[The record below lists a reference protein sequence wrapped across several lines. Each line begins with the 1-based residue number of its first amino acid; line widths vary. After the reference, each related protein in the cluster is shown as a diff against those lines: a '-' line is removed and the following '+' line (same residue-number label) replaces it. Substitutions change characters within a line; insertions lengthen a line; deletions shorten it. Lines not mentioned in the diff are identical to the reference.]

1 MPASH
6 PSAWLPGSSRLGQR
20 IARGDSDPHDAVK
33 HLNHPVIAAF
43 VLVVVAFAARTL
55 SLTQQSLWLDEVYSI
70 WFVNRPFD
78 EAWRVGIF
86 PDQNPHAP
94 LYYLV
99 LWGWLQAA
107 GASDFTVRY
116 LSVLFGVA
124 GVAVVWRAAR
134 EWMGVRAGLIAALLA
149 MCSPFAIYFAQE
161 GRMYALYLLLA
172 ALSLLCMVRALK
184 PGRRRGR
191 GPLRYW
197 LGMAAASV
205 ALAYSH
211 FFGVFWIAAQY
222 VMALVA
228 AWTGA
233 AGRSLWH
240 GGQGAL
246 ARRYAPIVATGA
258 LAALA
263 CLPIPISLMGSGRTY
278 SLQDV
283 TAPAMPVDAVLRD
296 LIAEFTT
303 RTRWADLPENWAA
316 ALTLPLAALMLAGV
330 ALAWRKGWRTGLT
343 MTGLLTL
350 PVLIYAPFWQTAGVF
365 QPRYAIPLFLPCVL
379 GWAVALDGAA
389 RRWRWAGLALAA
401 AVIVWFSVAH
411 LRDLT
416 RPEFQREDWRFAG
429 DYLNRMTTAND
440 RIVVF
445 VDYIEPVLRWYYN
458 GPAPIVPYAAGL
470 DVYHPEPFFDEVQSP
485 AEVHT
490 LWLVLSHDM
499 AVAPKHRLLDVA
511 YARYPWARAQYPTN
525 GNIRILAFTPRWRWD
540 ALPPTAAPMTR
551 RFAGGLELVG
561 YHLDMTRLSPRE
573 RVSHPPSNWIHVI
586 TYWRRWGPVD
596 SGGADRVS
604 IHPQLRLV
612 DEAYGEW
619 GGDLPRLPDVFDF
632 DPPAGWPE
640 GAIIEAHADINL
652 NPITPAGMYRL
663 ILALT
668 RDGQRLPLQDGSAD
682 FVLLSPVE
690 ITP

>member
-1 MPASH
+1 MKLLNR
-6 PSAWLPGSSRLGQR
+6 SAT
-20 IARGDSDPHDAVK
+20 
-33 HLNHPVIAAF
+33 AALI
-43 VLVVVAFAARTL
+43 LVAVAFAVRAL
-55 SLTQQSLWLDEVYSI
+55 SLTSQSLWLDEVYSI

-78 EAWRVGIF
+78 EAWWVGIF

-94 LYYLV
+94 LYYLI
-99 LWGWLQAA
+99 LWGWLQAG

-116 LSVLFGVA
+116 LSVLFGVTS
-124 GVAVVWRAAR
+124 VAVVWRAAR
-134 EWMGVRAGLIAALLA
+134 VWMDVRAGLIAALLIT
-149 MCSPFAIYFAQE
+149 CSPFAIHFAQE

-172 ALSLLCMVRALK
+172 AVSFLCMAHALK
-184 PGRRRGR
+184 PAGGRRHGA
-191 GPLRYW
+191 LRYW
-197 LGMAAASV
+197 VGMAVTSV

-222 VMALVA
+222 LVVLVV
-228 AWTGA
+228 AWPRA
-233 AGRSLWH
+233 AGLSRR
-240 GGQGAL
+240 QL
-246 ARRYAPIVATGA
+246 ARRYAPLMTTGA

-283 TAPAMPVDAVLRD
+283 TAPVLPVDAVLRD
-296 LIAEFTT
+296 LVAEYTT

-316 ALTLPLAALMLAGV
+316 ALTVPLVALMLAGV
-330 ALAWRKGWRTGLT
+330 ALTWRKGWRTGLT

-365 QPRYAIPLFLPCVL
+365 QPRYAMPLFLSCVFA
-379 GWAVALDGAA
+379 WAVALAGAA
-389 RRWRWAGLALAA
+389 SRWRRAGLALAA
-401 AVIVWFSVAH
+401 AVLVYFGVAH

-429 DYLNRMTTAND
+429 DYLNRMTTASD

-445 VDYIEPVLRWYYN
+445 VDYIEPVLRWYYD

-470 DVYHPEPFFDEVQSP
+470 DVYQPEPFFDAAQSGPEVR
-485 AEVHT
+485 T

-499 AVAPKHRLLDVA
+499 AVAPGHRLLDVA

-525 GNIRILAFTPRWRWD
+525 GNIRILAFTPRWRLD
-540 ALPPTAAPMTR
+540 ALPPTALPMTR

-561 YHLDMTRLSPRE
+561 YHVDMTRLSPRE

-586 TYWRRWGPVD
+586 TYWRRWEPVD
-596 SGGADRVS
+596 AGS
-604 IHPQLRLV
+604 IHPQIRLV

-640 GAIIEAHADINL
+640 GAIIEAHADVNL
-652 NPITPAGMYRL
+652 NPITPAGTYRL

-682 FVLLSPVE
+682 FTLLTPVE

>member
-6 PSAWLPGSSRLGQR
+6 PIAWRPCLSKLERWR
-20 IARGDSDPHDAVK
+20 IAASESDPHDAVK
-33 HLNHPVIAAF
+33 HLNHPVIATL
-43 VLVVVAFAARTL
+43 VLVAVAFAVRTL

-86 PDQNPHAP
+86 PEQNPHAP
-94 LYYLV
+94 LYYLA

-124 GVAVVWRAAR
+124 SVAVVWRAAR
-134 EWMGVRAGLIAALLA
+134 EWMGVRTGLIAALLVV
-149 MCSPFAIYFAQE
+149 CSPFAIHFAQE

-172 ALSLLCMVRALK
+172 ALSFLCMARALK
-184 PGRRRGR
+184 PDRRRGR

-197 LGMAAASV
+197 LGMAATSV

-222 VMALVA
+222 VVALVV
-228 AWTGA
+228 AWPVT
-233 AGRSLWH
+233 AGISLRL
-240 GGQGAL
+240 L
-246 ARRYAPIVATGA
+246 ARRYAPIALTGA
-258 LAALA
+258 LAALV

-283 TAPAMPVDAVLRD
+283 TAPAMPVDIVLRD
-296 LIAEFTT
+296 LIAEYTT
-303 RTRWADLPENWAA
+303 RTRWADLPEGWAA
-316 ALTLPLAALMLAGV
+316 ALTIPLAVLLLAGV

-343 MTGLLTL
+343 VTGLLTL

-365 QPRYAIPLFLPCVL
+365 QPRYAIPLFFAAIL
-379 GWAVALDGAA
+379 GWAVVLAGAA

-401 AVIVWFSVAH
+401 AVIAHFGVAH

-429 DYLNRMTTAND
+429 DYLNRMTTASD

-445 VDYIEPVLRWYYN
+445 VDYIEPVLRWYYD

-470 DVYHPEPFFDEVQSP
+470 DVYQPEPFFDEVQSS
-485 AEVHT
+485 AEVRT

-499 AVAPKHRLLDVA
+499 AAAPEHRLLDVA
-511 YARYPWARAQYPTN
+511 YARYPWARAQYPTR
-525 GNIRILAFTPRWRWD
+525 GAIRILGFTPRWRLD
-540 ALPPTAAPMTR
+540 ALPPTAAPMQR

-561 YHLDMTRLSPRE
+561 YHVDMTRLSPRE

-596 SGGADRVS
+596 SGSADTVS
-604 IHPQLRLV
+604 IHPQIRLV

-668 RDGQRLPLQDGSAD
+668 RGDQRLPLQDGSAD

>member
-6 PSAWLPGSSRLGQR
+6 PIAWRLCLSKLDRR
-20 IARGDSDPHDAVK
+20 IAAGESDPHDAVK
-33 HLNHPVIAAF
+33 HPNRPVIAAL
-43 VLVVVAFAARTL
+43 VLVGVAFAVRTL

-107 GASDFTVRY
+107 GASDFAVRY

-124 GVAVVWRAAR
+124 SVTVVWRAAR
-134 EWMGVRAGLIAALLA
+134 EWLGFRTGLIAALLVV
-149 MCSPFAIYFAQE
+149 CSPFAIHFAQE
-161 GRMYALYLLLA
+161 GRMYALCLMLG
-172 ALSLLCMVRALK
+172 ALSFLCMIRALK
-184 PGRRRGR
+184 PDRN
-191 GPLRYW
+191 PFRYW

-222 VMALVA
+222 VVVLVVAWPA
-228 AWTGA
+228 AVGA
-233 AGRSLWH
+233 SVTQPRRHPLL
-240 GGQGAL
+240 Q
-246 ARRYAPIVATGA
+246 RYAPIVATGA

-263 CLPIPISLMGSGRTY
+263 CLPIPISLMGSRRTY
-278 SLQDV
+278 SLRDV
-283 TAPAMPVDAVLRD
+283 TSPVIPLGAMLRD
-296 LIAEFTT
+296 LVAEFAT
-303 RTRWADLPENWAA
+303 RTRWADLPENWAL
-316 ALTLPLAALMLAGV
+316 ALTIPLVGLLLAGLV
-330 ALAWRKGWRTGLT
+330 LVWRKAWQTGLT

-350 PVLIYAPFWQTAGVF
+350 PVLIYVPFWQIVGVF
-365 QPRYAIPLFLPCVL
+365 QPRYVIPLFLPCVL
-379 GWAVALDGAA
+379 AWAVALAGAA
-389 RRWRWAGLALAA
+389 RRWRRAGMVLATA
-401 AVIVWFSVAH
+401 IVVYFSVAH

-429 DYLNRMTTAND
+429 DYLSRVATASD
-440 RIVVF
+440 RIIVF
-445 VDYIEPVLRWYYN
+445 VDYIEPVLRRYYD
-458 GPAPIVPYAAGL
+458 GPAEILPYAAGL
-470 DVYHPEPFFDEVQSP
+470 DVYQPEPFFDEVQSP
-485 AEVHT
+485 VDVRT

-499 AVAPKHRLLDVA
+499 AVAPNHRLLDVA
-511 YARYPWARAQYPTN
+511 RVRYPWVRAQYPTN
-525 GNIRILAFTPRWRWD
+525 GNIRILAFASRWRWD

-561 YHLDMTRLSPRE
+561 YHVDMTRLSPRE

-596 SGGADRVS
+596 FGDVDQANLRLQ
-604 IHPQLRLV
+604 IRLV

-619 GGDLPRLPDVFDF
+619 GGDLLRLPDVFDF
-632 DPPAGWPE
+632 DPPATWPE
-640 GAIIEAHADINL
+640 DAIIEAHADINL
-652 NPITPAGMYRL
+652 NPITPPGMYRL
-663 ILALT
+663 ILALAQ
-668 RDGQRLPLQDGSAD
+668 DGQRLPLQDGSAD

>member
-1 MPASH
+1 MATSRR
-6 PSAWLPGSSRLGQR
+6 SAWQPGLSKLERR
-20 IARGDSDPHDAVK
+20 NARGDSDPRDAVK
-33 HLNHPVIAAF
+33 HLNHPVIAAL
-43 VLVVVAFAARTL
+43 VLVAVAFAARTL

-99 LWGWLQAA
+99 LWGWLQVA

-116 LSVLFGVA
+116 LSALFGVA
-124 GVAVVWRAAR
+124 TVAIVWRAAR
-134 EWMGVRAGLIAALLA
+134 AWMGVRAGLIGALLLV
-149 MCSPFAIYFAQE
+149 CSPFAIHFAQE
-161 GRMYALYLLLA
+161 GRMYALYLMLA
-172 ALSLLCMVRALK
+172 ALSLLCMMRALK
-184 PGRRRGR
+184 ADGRRGR
-191 GPLRYW
+191 GPWRYW
-197 LGMAAASV
+197 LGMAATSV

-211 FFGVFWIAAQY
+211 FFGVFWIAALY
-222 VMALVA
+222 GVALAA
-228 AWTGA
+228 AWPGR
-233 AGRSLWH
+233 AGISLPV
-240 GGQGAL
+240 L

-263 CLPIPISLMGSGRTY
+263 CVPIPISLMGSGRTY

-296 LIAEFTT
+296 LMAEYAT
-303 RTRWADLPENWAA
+303 RTRWADLPEGWAV
-316 ALTLPLAALMLAGV
+316 ALTVPLAALMLAGL
-330 ALAWRKGWRTGLT
+330 ALAWRKDWRAGLT

-365 QPRYAIPLFLPCVL
+365 QPRYAIPLFLPCVI
-379 GWAVALDGAA
+379 GWAVALAGAA
-389 RRWRWAGLALAA
+389 RRWRQAGLLLAA
-401 AVIVWFSVAH
+401 AVVVYFGVAH

-429 DYLNRMTTAND
+429 DYLNRMTTASD

-445 VDYIEPVLRWYYN
+445 VDYIEPVLRWYYD

-470 DVYHPEPFFDEVQSP
+470 DVYQPEPFFDQVQSP
-485 AEVHT
+485 PDVRT
-490 LWLVLSHDM
+490 LWLVLSHDL
-499 AVAPKHRLLDVA
+499 AAAPAHRLLDVA

-525 GNIRILAFTPRWRWD
+525 GSIRILAFTPRWRLD

-561 YHLDMTRLSPRE
+561 YHVDMTRLSPRE

-586 TYWRRWGPVD
+586 TYWRRWGPLD
-596 SGGADRVS
+596 SGSADSMS
-604 IHPQLRLV
+604 IHPRIRLV

-640 GAIIEAHADINL
+640 GAIIEAHADVNL

-663 ILALT
+663 TLALT

-682 FVLLSPVE
+682 FVLLSLVE